1 MANRKILID
10 GKFYSPE
17 PGSKVFQAV
26 AIEDGK
32 IIDVGSNAN
41 IKPLSRRGFDV
52 YDLKKRCVIPGI
64 IDSHLHLLAIGNL
77 FKRVDLD
84 GVNSLDRVAVI
95 LARAASKLKKGQWL
109 QGRGWNKN
117 LWGDDF
123 PDKSLLDA
131 ITKNP
136 VALYSKDGHLLWVSS
151 STLEYCGIDSNT
163 PDPPGGV
170 ILRDA
175 RGIPTGIL
183 KENAIDLV
191 SDKIPS
197 QSYEEKTEAIIAA
210 QKHLLKQGIVA
221 VGDCDTRSIPV
232 SKFEE
237 LDAAGRLRLR
247 IFKMIQPDDLDMA
260 DKLDLKTGKGS
271 GRFRIGCLKLF
282 ADGALGS
289 QTAYMFEPYNQ
300 SRDNCGVET
309 LTEKEIGRYVSTA
322 VRAGISVA
330 VHAIGDKANYQV
342 LKVLGKYAAA
352 FSERGLRPRI
362 EHAQILRKK
371 EIPGFKKYGVIAS
384 VQPIHATSDRD
395 VADRYWGARARYAYP
410 FKSLLRSG
418 VELAFGSDAPIE
430 KPDPMAGIH
439 AAVTRKRPDE
449 TRKAWYPEE
458 RITVR
463 QALKAYTL
471 GAARACCYDD
481 LTGSVTIGKRAD
493 FAVLSDDIF
502 KIRMDNI
509 HQIKVLATII
519 DGEVVFGRR
528 NLDR

>member
-1 MANRKILID
+1 MANRKILIN

-17 PGSKVFQAV
+17 PRSKVIQAV
-26 AIEDGK
+26 AIENGK
-32 IIDVGSNAN
+32 IIDIGSNAN
-41 IKPLSRRGFDV
+41 IKPLSRRGFEV

-64 IDSHLHLLAIGNL
+64 TDAHLHLLAIGNL

-84 GVNSLDRVAVI
+84 GVDSLDGIAKI
-95 LARAASKLKKGQWL
+95 LKKAALKLKRGQWL

-117 LWGDDF
+117 LWGGDF
-123 PDKSLLDA
+123 PTRNLLDA
-131 ITKNP
+131 ITGNP

-170 ILRDA
+170 ILRDDN
-175 RGIPTGIL
+175 GIPTGIL
-183 KENAIDLV
+183 KENAVDLV
-191 SDKIPS
+191 SEKIPS
-197 QSYEEKTEAIIAA
+197 QSYEEKTETVIAA
-210 QKHLLKQGIVA
+210 QKHLLKQGIVG

-232 SKFEE
+232 LCIRE
-237 LDAAGRLRLR
+237 LDVTGRLHVR
-247 IFKMIQPDDLDMA
+247 IFRMIHPDDLRMA
-260 DKLDLKTGKGS
+260 DKLGLQTGMGS

-289 QTAYMFEPYNQ
+289 QTAYMFKPYNQ

-309 LTEKEIGRYVSTA
+309 LTEKEMGKYVSTA

-342 LKVLGKYAAA
+342 LKVLGKYGAAIA
-352 FSERGLRPRI
+352 TKGLRPRI

-371 EIPGFKKYGVIAS
+371 EISGFKKYGVIAS
-384 VQPIHATSDRD
+384 VQPVHVTSDRD
-395 VADRYWGARARYAYP
+395 ISDRYLGARARYAYP

-430 KPDPMAGIH
+430 TANPMAGIH
-439 AAVTRKRPDE
+439 AAVTRKRPNE
-449 TRKAWYPEE
+449 TRRAWYPEE

-471 GAARACCYDD
+471 GAARACCFDD

-493 FAVLSDDIF
+493 FAVLSDDI
-502 KIRMDNI
+502 IGTRMDNI
-509 HQIKVLATII
+509 HQIEVLATIM
-519 DGEVVFGRR
+519 DGKVVFGRR

>member
-1 MANRKILID
+1 MADRRIFIN
-10 GKFYSPE
+10 GEFHNPE
-17 PGSKVFQAV
+17 PRSNVFQAV
-26 AIEDGK
+26 AIEEGK
-32 IIDVGSNAN
+32 IIDIGSNAN
-41 IKPLSRRGFDV
+41 IKPLSKRGFDV

-64 IDSHLHLLAIGNL
+64 IDSHLHLLALGNL
-77 FKRVDLD
+77 FRRVDLD
-84 GVNSLDRVAVI
+84 GVNSLDRVAAI
-95 LARAASKLKKGQWL
+95 LEKAASTLKKGQWL

-123 PDKSLLDA
+123 PGKSLLDA
-131 ITKNP
+131 ITGNP

-170 ILRDA
+170 ILRDDN
-175 RGIPTGIL
+175 GIPTGVL
-183 KENAIDLV
+183 KENAVDLV
-191 SDKIPS
+191 SEKIPS
-197 QSYEEKTEAIIAA
+197 QSYEEKTGAIIAA

-221 VGDCDTRSIPV
+221 AGDCDTRSIPILDF
-232 SKFEE
+232 KE
-237 LDAAGRLRLR
+237 LDATGRLHMR
-247 IFKMIQPDDLDMA
+247 IFKMIHPDDLDIA
-260 DKLDLKTGKGS
+260 DKLDLQTGKGS
-271 GRFRIGCLKLF
+271 GRFRVGCLKLF

-289 QTAYMFEPYNQ
+289 QTAYMFKPYNQ
-300 SRDNCGVET
+300 SNDNCGVET
-309 LTEKEIGRYVSTA
+309 LTEKEMGKYVSTA

-342 LKVLGKYAAA
+342 LKVLGKYGAA
-352 FSERGLRPRI
+352 FSEKGLRPRI
-362 EHAQILRKK
+362 EHAQILKKK

-384 VQPIHATSDRD
+384 VQPIHVTSDRD
-395 VADRYWGARARYAYP
+395 VADRYWGARAQYAYP
-410 FKSLLRSG
+410 FRSLLRSG

-430 KPDPMAGIH
+430 KPNPMAGIH
-439 AAVTRKRPDE
+439 AAVTRKRPNE

-481 LTGSVTIGKRAD
+481 LTGSVAIGKRAD

-502 KIRMDNI
+502 NSSVDRI
-509 HQIKVLATII
+509 HQIEVLATII
-519 DGEVVFGRR
+519 DGKVVFGRR